1 MTTDSAL
8 SYHPTESLILPTK
21 RRFFP
26 FKIPNFHQQLRNY
39 ISTADPDRIYVV
51 VDRVIYAV
59 HISTEKR
66 ETLAVIPFEPK
77 CLAAGNGWVAVGGSD
92 NGECAFVSV
101 TDRNGRVQDG
111 AGSTI
116 SQSSDVDSALPID
129 LESSSRSSPSW
140 LAGEEPGASRDAGR
154 REMPDVRLHKFG
166 GSIVNSVTIHRLP
179 GDAKGSTDEDI
190 AVLSNNDKTV
200 TIYSLTRSKVIK
212 ILHHQACMN
221 YAIMSPDSSILAAVG
236 DETRAYFYDVSRD
249 PNSTALTESGERF
262 SGWNWDLLSCVEMDI
277 GTRFD
282 DGCCFS
288 IAFSQ
293 FSRLCAI
300 GSQSGVITVFD
311 VKTLR
316 CEPNAKSSVI
326 CHFDSSRPSCN
337 GGAVRC
343 MTFAPE
349 PWDLLVWLEEKG
361 RAGIADVRQAFVRR
375 QILNLDMN
383 EPGIQEIR
391 TEPLLDDSVAL
402 GFDLDSRF
410 SLESRNEVDA
420 AQRAILDSAENPSN
434 ERRGASSDNLPLRDS
449 LIHDLSERERL
460 IVEFLNTARWTSRLE
475 DGLAERR
482 ARTNANPQPVPRSRF
497 QGSTDV
503 PNRASRPTS
512 PLRQGE
518 PSPEMPRETHPA
530 HAAALNRRQNVRR
543 QSSVVL
549 SHDNPEAGNRTQETS
564 DPNLDPQPSITL
576 TWTASPSEIH
586 SATLEHPQ
594 RSSESSSSDPSS
606 SNNEASASNQ
616 RLRMIGRPTANFD
629 YSTTAT
635 DSTLRPRTHQQS
647 HSRSRRSGR
656 QDGTSEARHE
666 PSRLSSSELETNVAA
681 LERLRRQRQIINEAH
696 NRNNQRER
704 YRQQVLGSDQSRS
717 SRWMRSILDE
727 LPDRSLGAAY
737 RDQDTGSTAGI
748 GWGADGRTLYIA
760 TVDGIFEYQLNIR
773 DRKTF
778 PVVSY
783 R

>member
-8 SYHPTESLILPTK
+8 SYHPTEALILPTK

-51 VDRVIYAV
+51 VDRVIYAI

-101 TDRNGRVQDG
+101 ADRNGRVRD
-111 AGSTI
+111 ASGSVI

-129 LESSSRSSPSW
+129 LESSARSSPSW
-140 LAGEEPGASRDAGR
+140 LPGEEPGASRESGR
-154 REMPDVRLHKFG
+154 TELPDVQLHKFG
-166 GSIVNSVTIHRLP
+166 GSIVNSVTLHRLP
-179 GDAKGSTDEDI
+179 GDEKGSAAEDI
-190 AVLSNNDKTV
+190 VVLSNNDKTV
-200 TIYSLTRSKVIK
+200 TIYSLTRSKVVK
-212 ILHHQACMN
+212 VLHHQACMN

-236 DETRAYFYDVSRD
+236 DETRAYFYDVTRD
-249 PNSTALTESGERF
+249 LDSTTFMENGEKF
-262 SGWNWDLLSCVEMDI
+262 FGWNWDLLSCVEMDI

-316 CEPNAKSSVI
+316 SEPNAKSSVI
-326 CHFDSSRPSCN
+326 CHFNSSRLSCN

-375 QILNLDMN
+375 QILQLDMN

-420 AQRAILDSAENPSN
+420 AQRAILDSIESPSN
-434 ERRGASSDNLPLRDS
+434 EQRGSSDNLPMRES
-449 LIHDLSERERL
+449 LIHDISERERL
-460 IVEFLNTARWTSRLE
+460 IVEFLNTARWTSTLDE
-475 DGLAERR
+475 GLAERR
-482 ARTNANPQPVPRSRF
+482 ARANANPQPIPRSRF
-497 QGSTDV
+497 QGATDV
-503 PNRASRPTS
+503 PNRISRPTS
-512 PLRQGE
+512 PLRHGE
-518 PSPEMPRETHPA
+518 PSTGVPRETHPA
-530 HAAALNRRQNVRR
+530 HAISLNRRPNARR

-549 SHDNPEAGNRTQETS
+549 SHDTLDAGSRTQETS
-564 DPNLDPQPSITL
+564 DPNLESQPSITL
-576 TWTASPSEIH
+576 TWTASPSEMQ
-586 SATLEHPQ
+586 SATPENPL
-594 RSSESSSSDPSS
+594 RSSESSSNDLSS
-606 SNNEASASNQ
+606 SNNEASTAHQSQ
-616 RLRMIGRPTANFD
+616 RTIGRPSANFD
-629 YSTTAT
+629 YSNTAMDTTP
-635 DSTLRPRTHQQS
+635 RPRTHQS

-666 PSRLSSSELETNVAA
+666 PSRLSSSELVTNVAA
-681 LERLRRQRQIINEAH
+681 LERLRRQRQIISEAH
-696 NRNNQRER
+696 NRNNHRER
-704 YRQQVLGSDQSRS
+704 YRQQLLGSEQSRS

-727 LPDRSLGAAY
+727 LPDRSLGAGY